1 MTSNFA
7 RVLVVGGTSS
17 IAQHVSRLVAGPRA
31 EFVLLGRDEARLAAV
46 ADDLQARGATVHTT
60 VAEDLTTAD
69 AVDSIIDRAVKQ
81 LGGVDLA
88 IVAHGALPEQ
98 SELDADGAA
107 LAASLEVNALSP
119 ILCMRA
125 LGEAMATQGSGVLVA
140 ISSVAGDRG
149 RFSNFGYG
157 ASKAAVTAYASG
169 LRARLAPAGV
179 HVLTVKPGM
188 VDTPMTAHLEK
199 GPLFASPQKV
209 AADIVRAAEKRRSV
223 LYTPWFWLPILLVI
237 RALPEFVFR
246 RLKF

>member
-1 MTSNFA
+1 VTSNFA

-17 IAQHVSRLVAGPRA
+17 IAQHIARLVAGSRS

-46 ADDLQARGATVHTT
+46 ADDLQARGATVKTIA
-60 VAEDLTTAD
+60 AEDLTTAVAID
-69 AVDSIIDRAVKQ
+69 ALVDQAVKQ

-88 IVAHGALPEQ
+88 IVAHGELPEQ
-98 SELDADGAA
+98 SELDRDGLA
-107 LAASLEVNALSP
+107 LEASLEVNALSP

-125 LGEAMATQGSGVLVA
+125 LGEAMAAQGSGVLVV

-169 LRARLAPAGV
+169 LRARLTPAGA

-199 GPLFASPQKV
+199 GPLFARPEQV
-209 AADIVRAAEKRRSV
+209 ARDIVRAAEKRRSV

-237 RALPEFVFR
+237 RALPEAIFR